1 MPTTLLLR
9 LPGPGQQDSE
19 WLTVDPAGLPTGPGG
34 RGTLEAAAAASRGCK
49 VIVLAPATQILLAE
63 PELPPGSGAKLAR
76 AIPFALEEQ
85 LTEDIDQLTFAV
97 GRRSARG
104 TSPVAVVSR
113 EILQGWIATLAQ
125 AGIDPIAIHADV
137 ALMPDNPG
145 QTVLWLEG
153 DRLSVRRPDTLPIT
167 IEMTPVTEAL
177 TVTGV
182 INADPPAGDEA
193 KTPENAL
200 LYVTG
205 EDWTRVRDEF
215 EGIRD
220 RFASL
225 NVQVLPDGPL
235 PWFARQ
241 LSVDGAV
248 NLLQG
253 EFSRSTD
260 YGSHWR
266 AWRTAALLVVGL
278 LVVHVAVQ
286 ALQIRQANRQSA
298 AADQEISKLFAVA
311 MPSEPMRD
319 ARQQMQARL
328 EKIRKAQ
335 AGPQYFLHMVQA
347 LSGATGGLPQVNI
360 DALNFREQTL
370 DMKVTAA
377 NVESL
382 STLTQSVAK
391 QGLTAEIQ
399 SSTPV
404 GGGVEAHLQIRAPR
418 TSAR

>member
-19 WLTVDPAGLPTGPGG
+19 WLAVDASGLPTGP
-34 RGTLEAAAAASRGCK
+34 RQHGTLEAAAEAARDCK
-49 VIVLAPATQILLAE
+49 VIALAPATQILLAE

-85 LTEDIDQLTFAV
+85 LTEDIDQLSFAV
-97 GRRSARG
+97 GRRSERG
-104 TSPVAVVSR
+104 MTPVAVVSR
-113 EILQGWIATLAQ
+113 EILQGWIAMLAQ

-167 IEMTPVTEAL
+167 IEMTPVAEAL
-177 TVTGV
+177 AVTGIIDV
-182 INADPPAGDEA
+182 DAAGGDA

-200 LYVTG
+200 LYVTA
-205 EDWTRVRDEF
+205 EDWSRVQDEF
-215 EGIRD
+215 EQLLN

-225 NVQVLPDGPL
+225 NVQILPDGPL

-241 LSVDGAV
+241 LATSNAV

-253 EFSRSTD
+253 EFTRSTD

-266 AWRTAALLVVGL
+266 AWRTAAALSVGL
-278 LVVHVAVQ
+278 LVVHIAVQ

-298 AADQEISKLFAVA
+298 AADQEISQVFSMA
-311 MPSEPMRD
+311 MPSEPMHD
-319 ARQQMQARL
+319 ARQQMQSRL

-335 AGPQYFLHMVQA
+335 AGPQYFLRMVQA
-347 LSGATGGLPQVNI
+347 LGGATNGLPQVSI
-360 DALNFREQTL
+360 DALSFREQTL
-370 DMKVTAA
+370 DMKVTAT

-382 STLTQSVAK
+382 STLTQSVAR

-399 SSTPV
+399 SSTPA
-404 GGGVEAHLQIRAPR
+404 GTGVEAHLQIRAPR
-418 TSAR
+418 SSVR

>member
-1 MPTTLLLR
+1 MTLLLR

-19 WLTVDPAGLPTGPGG
+19 WLTVDQSGLPTGPRQ
-34 RGTLEAAAAASRGCK
+34 RGTLEAASAASRDCK
-49 VIVLAPATQILLAE
+49 VVVLAPATQVLLAE
-63 PELPPGSGAKLAR
+63 PELPPGSGARLTR

-97 GRRSARG
+97 GRRSTRG
-104 TSPVAVVSR
+104 TTPVAVVSR
-113 EILQGWIATLAQ
+113 EILQGWIAMLAQ
-125 AGIDPIAIHADV
+125 AGIDPVAIHADV

-153 DRLSVRRPDTLPIT
+153 DRLSVRRPDALPIT
-167 IEMTPVTEAL
+167 IEMTPVTDAL
-177 TVTGV
+177 MVTGV
-182 INADPPAGDEA
+182 IDADVPGAEA
-193 KTPENAL
+193 RVPESAL
-200 LYVTG
+200 LYVTD
-205 EDWTRVRDEF
+205 EDWSRVRDEF
-215 EGIRD
+215 EQVLS

-225 NVQVLPDGPL
+225 NVQILADGPL

-241 LSVDGAV
+241 LAANSAV

-260 YGSHWR
+260 YGLHWR
-266 AWRTAALLVVGL
+266 AWRTAALLAAGL

-298 AADQEISKLFAVA
+298 TADQEISQVFASA
-311 MPSEPMRD
+311 MPSEPMHD
-319 ARQQMQARL
+319 ARQQMQSRL
-328 EKIRKAQ
+328 DRIRKAQ
-335 AGPQYFLHMVQA
+335 GGPQYFLHMVQA
-347 LSGATGGLPQVNI
+347 LGGATSGLPQLNI
-360 DALNFREQTL
+360 DALSFREQTL

-382 STLTQSVAK
+382 STLTQSIAG

-399 SSTPV
+399 SSTPA
-404 GGGVEAHLQIRAPR
+404 GAGVEAHLQIRAPR
-418 TSAR
+418 PSSR

>member
-9 LPGPGQQDSE
+9 LPGPGQQDGE
-19 WLTVDPAGLPTGPGG
+19 WLIVDPSGLPTGPRQQGS
-34 RGTLEAAAAASRGCK
+34 LEQAAAAARDSK

-63 PELPPGSGAKLAR
+63 PELPPGSGARLAR

-85 LTEDIDQLTFAV
+85 LTEDIDQLSFAV

-104 TSPVAVVSR
+104 TTPVAVVSR
-113 EILQGWIATLAQ
+113 DILRGWISTLGQ

-153 DRLSVRRPDTLPIT
+153 ERLSVRRPDTLPIT
-167 IEMTPVTEAL
+167 IEMSPVTEAL
-177 TVTGV
+177 AVTGV
-182 INADPPAGDEA
+182 IAVDADGGAP
-193 KTPENAL
+193 KVPESAL
-200 LYVTG
+200 LYVTA
-205 EDWTRVRDEF
+205 EDWSRVQDDF
-215 EGIRD
+215 EKVLD

-225 NVQVLPDGPL
+225 NVQILADGPL

-241 LSVDGAV
+241 LAASNAV

-253 EFSRSTD
+253 EFSRATD

-266 AWRTAALLVVGL
+266 AWRTAALLAAGL
-278 LVVHVAVQ
+278 LVAHVAVQ
-286 ALQIRQANRQSA
+286 ALQIRQANRRSSA
-298 AADQEISKLFAVA
+298 ADVEISQVFAAA
-311 MPSEPMRD
+311 MPSEPMHD
-319 ARQQMQARL
+319 ARQQMQSRL
-328 EKIRKAQ
+328 DRIRKAQ
-335 AGPQYFLHMVQA
+335 AGPQYFMRMVQA
-347 LSGATGGLPQVNI
+347 LSGATSGLPQVSI

-377 NVESL
+377 NVASL
-382 STLTQSVAK
+382 STLTQSVAR

-399 SSTPV
+399 SSTPA
-404 GGGVEAHLQIRAPR
+404 GAGVEAHLQIRAPR
-418 TSAR
+418 ASAR